1 MERVESREVGS
12 GLEDVRACGVMVE
25 VKRKSRVERERGVRE
40 AERMEDMVKSG
51 GRAERAKEGGKRDV
65 LRGGRD
71 QSWRMTEWRVLREES
86 V

>member
-25 VKRKSRVERERGVRE
+25 VERKSRVERERGVRE
-40 AERMEDMVKSG
+40 AERMEDIKSG
-51 GRAERAKEGGKRDV
+51 GKAEKAEEGGKRDV

-71 QSWRMTEWRVLREES
+71 QSWRITEWRVLREES